1 MNADSYPWERKVAN
15 PDKLGPKE
23 KEFWKKI
30 EPILSNLLDEIKGNR
45 KLKTIYV
52 KAEMDRIYD
61 VLKANEETGITHN
74 ILINLLRHREQRLK
88 FLQAVEQFGFKGT
101 DMFRVYLSLATAVAL
116 LSIEHFKLLLLFHMT
131 NVGKK
136 ISKFPYTMQSYA
148 PKTWPLLK
156 PYVDNEFRNAL
167 AHGTYAYV
175 KGKIALYDDAELVP
189 FKEMTLSDF
198 MVRTKEPNVLFICL
212 LSLLAAKKRLGFFT

>member
-23 KEFWKKI
+23 KELWKKI

-74 ILINLLRHREQRLK
+74 ILINLLCHKEQRLK
-88 FLQAVEQFGFKGT
+88 YARASSSMCRRQFC
-101 DMFRVYLSLATAVAL
+101 V
-116 LSIEHFKLLLLFHMT
+116 
-131 NVGKK
+131 
-136 ISKFPYTMQSYA
+136 
-148 PKTWPLLK
+148 
-156 PYVDNEFRNAL
+156 
-167 AHGTYAYV
+167 
-175 KGKIALYDDAELVP
+175 
-189 FKEMTLSDF
+189 
-198 MVRTKEPNVLFICL
+198 
-212 LSLLAAKKRLGFFT
+212 